1 MPKSVAKPIAKSR
14 PRLKLKRKAM
24 KKKKTQ
30 KHDVDMS
37 RFDGI
42 VINNS
47 TACIGVDVPE
57 DFMEEMQRRVDFALN
72 AWYETDPSKEELIRC
87 LVNHGISLSLTPTS
101 LWA

>member
-1 MPKSVAKPIAKSR
+1 MRTIC
-14 PRLKLKRKAM
+14 
-24 KKKKTQ
+24 
-30 KHDVDMS
+30 
-37 RFDGI
+37 
-42 VINNS
+42 

-57 DFMEEMQRRVDFALN
+57 DFMEEMKRRVDFALN

>member
-1 MPKSVAKPIAKSR
+1 MK
-14 PRLKLKRKAM
+14 

-30 KHDVDMS
+30 EHDVDMS

>member
-1 MPKSVAKPIAKSR
+1 MPKSVAKPVAKSR

-24 KKKKTQ
+24 KKKTTQ
-30 KHDVDMS
+30 EHDVDMWH
-37 RFDGI
+37 GL

-57 DFMEEMQRRVDFALN
+57 DFMEEMKRRVDFALN